1 MEAQTEGKHPFQQ
14 FNLPNDPYWKDVTF
28 DPRDDGLF
36 SGEVEELEERFQR
49 AVTNGGMLGFIRA
62 YASIS
67 KRLLKKSKAPEI
79 VRPVLINALGRLVTY
94 HYFLTRRTR
103 SNLNENIP
111 SLRGWTVDP
120 SMIQAIREQAARM
133 GREKVSVE
141 DVDLEKSKELKSWLM
156 ETVRPIISGYV
167 GISTIKPWAQ
177 IRYADAAT
185 QSDGWQNYYK
195 QHPYGYFHFDEFC
208 YSIPT
213 IIYLE
218 DVDEECGPF
227 SYVEGGDKMKQ
238 SYVLRAFHQAVGH
251 DMAINPVLEKD
262 RQVIGKLP
270 DMFRGTDL
278 VGTMTGPAPFE
289 NNKVKLA
296 TGKAG
301 QVSMFEGFMLPHAG
315 GHPKTKSRKALFI
328 AFRYP
333 GKKIGDWQAR
343 AAEKYLS
350 YLLG

>member
-1 MEAQTEGKHPFQQ
+1 MEAPISGKHPFQQ
-14 FNLPNDPYWKDVTF
+14 FNLPDDPYWKDVTF

-36 SGEVEELEERFQR
+36 SGEVEELEALFQR
-49 AVTNGGMLGFIRA
+49 AVREGGLLGFIRS
-62 YASIS
+62 YAAIA
-67 KRLLKKSKAPEI
+67 KRLLKKSLGPEI

-111 SLRGWTVDP
+111 SLRGWTVEP
-120 SMIQAIREQAARM
+120 RMIEAAREQAARM
-133 GREKVSVE
+133 EREGVAVE
-141 DVDLEKSKELKSWLM
+141 DVDLEKLPELKNWLM
-156 ETVRPIISGYV
+156 DTVRPVISGYV
-167 GISTIKPWAQ
+167 GIAAIKPWAQ

-185 QSDGWQNYYK
+185 HGDGWQNYYK

-238 SYVLRAFHQAVGH
+238 NYVLRAFHQAVGH
-251 DMAINPVLEKD
+251 DMAINPVLDED
-262 RQVIGKLP
+262 RQAIGKFP
-270 DMFRGTDL
+270 DVFRGTDL

-289 NNKVKLA
+289 NHEVKLA

-315 GHPKTKSRKALFI
+315 GHPKTKSRKALFV

-333 GKKIGDWQAR
+333 GKRIGDWSSMM
-343 AAEKYLS
+343 AEKYLS
-350 YLLG
+350 FVLS